1 MHYKLTWKIVILFE
15 IWEMFLADFCDN
27 LHLPKWLLATPFHG
41 LKYLG
46 NITLAIC
53 YYFFTFLRGAPQ
65 VDNLNA
71 KCKPFS
77 AVACLAKMGSICRL
91 GVYNI
96 IQKSFKLVTCRGG
109 KRNCYDNLKEVTML
123 YIHYYGCKL

>member
-1 MHYKLTWKIVILFE
+1 ML
-15 IWEMFLADFCDN
+15 
-27 LHLPKWLLATPFHG
+27 
-41 LKYLG
+41 
-46 NITLAIC
+46 

-71 KCKPFS
+71 KCKPFN
-77 AVACLAKMGSICRL
+77 AVARAASICRL

-109 KRNCYDNLKEVTML
+109 KKEL
-123 YIHYYGCKL
+123 L